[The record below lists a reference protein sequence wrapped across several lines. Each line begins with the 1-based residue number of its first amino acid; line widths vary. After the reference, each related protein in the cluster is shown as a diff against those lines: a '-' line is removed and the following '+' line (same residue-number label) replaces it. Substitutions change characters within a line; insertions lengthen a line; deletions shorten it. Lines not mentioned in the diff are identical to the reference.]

1 MISPIWLRDI
11 YSNIVVDITYLSWI
25 DITYFKR
32 WFQFIRISDR
42 SITHSIQVVSKIKIE
57 MWHRLFE
64 WYRIQKNYFTNIF
77 ECTKDAVFHEYEHHQ
92 IYFSHNRKNNW
103 WFFIIFFL
111 FNKIDWLIIL
121 QSNERLGHSFPQTWK
136 YFFSSHYTFEKD
148 FSDKLDLVIFHKV

>member
-103 WFFIIFFL
+103 WFFIIFFSL
-111 FNKIDWLIIL
+111 INLIDLLYYNPMKDSGIVSLKPENIFFESLHLWERYLRQAWSSNIL
-121 QSNERLGHSFPQTWK
+121 
-136 YFFSSHYTFEKD
+136 
-148 FSDKLDLVIFHKV
+148 

>member
-25 DITYFKR
+25 DISYFKR
-32 WFQFIRISDR
+32 WSQFIRISDR

-77 ECTKDAVFHEYEHHQ
+77 ECTEDAVFNEYEHHQ
-92 IYFSHNRKNNW
+92 IYFSHNLKNNW
-103 WFFIIFFL
+103 WFFIIVFSLMNLIDLLYYNPMKDSDIVFLKPENIFFRVITPL
-111 FNKIDWLIIL
+111 KKISQTSLI
-121 QSNERLGHSFPQTWK
+121 
-136 YFFSSHYTFEKD
+136 
-148 FSDKLDLVIFHKV
+148 